1 LAAGKQM
8 DRLGT
13 CIDALRILARSNDAD
28 RAFLVERYIDAHLTT
43 ETVSAWHALE
53 RLCKAIHDEE
63 GEGRG
68 DEDWSPAKKY
78 VRSVLHRIT

>member
-1 LAAGKQM
+1 M

-13 CIDALRILARSNDAD
+13 CIDASRILARSNDAD
-28 RAFLVERYIDAHLTT
+28 RAVLVERYIDAYLTT

-53 RLCKAIHDEE
+53 RLCKAIHDKE

-68 DEDWSPAKKY
+68 DEAATPQRS
-78 VRSVLHRIT
+78 VRST